1 MPGLMPKRMADMGRR
16 GDTEI
21 GHLTPGEVVVP
32 DAVLS
37 QGDIRQRLEQ
47 AFGGAGM
54 RFGRYEVGGMDD
66 SRNPET
72 GMREY
77 FGQGEGVGG
86 SGNDGAPGGAG
97 PGDNSGGGSSGG
109 DGGGPGGG
117 YGPGSESPS
126 EGFSGPGGLGDSP
139 SRGGPSAGGGPEG
152 GNTFNSFLSDLFTPT
167 PTNPGILG
175 AIPGTGMLTNPA
187 VADAF
192 SRVSNAV
199 FGVDPGPVGSSF
211 DHDSGSYFSP
221 PGDPTRDGGRPG
233 TTDPNDPD
241 DEETPRRRGYY
252 TPPRRQP
259 TTPRNGLLP
268 PQSAAAAPLHPWA
281 PPRRW

>member
-1 MPGLMPKRMADMGRR
+1 MRGLMPKRMADMGRR

-77 FGQGEGVGG
+77 YG
-86 SGNDGAPGGAG
+86 G
-97 PGDNSGGGSSGG
+97 PGDQGGPDGGRSGGTAGP
-109 DGGGPGGG
+109 GGPGGPG
-117 YGPGSESPS
+117 GTGDGPGSEDPS
-126 EGFSGPGGLGDSP
+126 EGFSGPGGLADSP
-139 SRGGPSAGGGPEG
+139 GRGGPSAGGGPEG
-152 GNTFNSFLSDLFTPT
+152 GLSLSDMLSNFFSPRMG
-167 PTNPGILG
+167 NPGILG
-175 AIPGTGMLTNPA
+175 AITGMSTVTNPA
-187 VADAF
+187 IADAY
-192 SRVSNAV
+192 SRISNAA

-211 DHDSGSYFSP
+211 DHDSRSYISP
-221 PGDPTRDGGRPG
+221 PGDPAQGDGMPG
-233 TTDPNDPD
+233 TTDPA

-252 TPPRRQP
+252 TPPMRQS

-268 PQSAAAAPLHPWA
+268 PQSGDAAPLHPWA